1 MISREQFV
9 VIEKGFLKM
18 DRRKFNELLC
28 LSALGTA
35 VRPIE
40 AHGSLAPLGEALAP
54 LPQWPSQ
61 TYRRSLVDMHVPDWD
76 PTLLAKFDAADFVK
90 TIADAGFQSVM
101 PYANSSVGL
110 CLWDTRIGQ
119 KHRNMKGRDYFG
131 EIMQER
137 KRHGLRA
144 VTYYCVVFDNWAY
157 EYHPEWRIVPDE
169 GSIPSHPQRY
179 GFACPNTPYREHT
192 LACLRELVGK
202 YDFDGI
208 FIDMTLWPDVCYCT
222 HCIEKFRSEAGVEP
236 PRIVDWDDPTW
247 RKFQAARQRWML
259 EFAQDITHAIKETR
273 PITVTHQYSSIL
285 HHWRFGAPLEL
296 RDAMDYACG
305 DFYGGPAQH
314 SLVCKTFHGL
324 SLKRPIEF
332 MTSRTRDLRDH
343 STTKPLE
350 EIRLESLVA
359 PLHSAAFMM
368 IDAINVDGTINH
380 GLYNFLSEL
389 NVERAPYEPFL
400 GGDLLADVAIY
411 FDKES
416 VYNPNEQKM
425 RVGELRELEN
435 NPHLD
440 AVVGLARILRESHIP
455 FGVVTNATLDQLAN
469 YRAVLLPTV
478 FEMTAQQ
485 AEQFR
490 AFVHAG
496 GVLYSSGPSSLDR
509 FNASGPRFLLEDVF
523 GVRYLGKLGGSVEK
537 AEGGAG
543 KSEAGEVTSEA
554 WRSSWTYLSPQDEA
568 LKKLLSPQ
576 TELSYAGPMVKVA
589 ALPGADVLATVTLP
603 FVPPA
608 LGRPIG
614 SHFGAIHSNP
624 PNPTPGTDPGI
635 VSNSFGKGK
644 AIWVAAP
651 IEIGA
656 EAVNAR
662 LVTALVKRGLPAPYY
677 FEVETHPSVEMTLF
691 HQKEKKRLL
700 VGLLTMQDELPA
712 FPVGARARV
721 QSPGKVTAVLQLPD
735 LKPLKFNAG
744 TPYVQFDLEPFT
756 SLSMVMVEYE

>member
-1 MISREQFV
+1 MN
-9 VIEKGFLKM
+9 
-18 DRRKFNELLC
+18 RRTFNELLC

-35 VRPIE
+35 AQPVNAYATALPAADGAPRPSE
-40 AHGSLAPLGEALAP
+40 
-54 LPQWPSQ
+54 WPGQ
-61 TYRRSLVDMHVPDWD
+61 TYRRSLVDMHIPDWD
-76 PTLLAKFDAADFVK
+76 PALLAKFDPADFTK
-90 TIADAGFQSVM
+90 TIADAGFQSLM
-101 PYANSSVGL
+101 AYANSSVGL
-110 CLWDTRIGQ
+110 CYWDTKVGQ
-119 KHRNMKGRDYFG
+119 KHHNMNGRDFFG
-131 EIMQER
+131 EVMRER
-137 KRHGLRA
+137 KRNGLRA
-144 VTYYCVVFDNWAY
+144 VAYYCVMFDNWAY
-157 EYHPEWRIVPDE
+157 EYHPDWRIVPDDD
-169 GSIPSHPQRY
+169 SIPSHPQRY
-179 GFACPNTPYREHT
+179 GFACPNTPYRDHT
-192 LACLRELVGK
+192 LAALRELVGN
-202 YDFDGI
+202 YDFEGI

-222 HCIEKFRSEAGVEP
+222 HCIEKFRTEAGVEP

-259 EFAQDITHAIKETR
+259 EFAHDITNAVKETR

-324 SLKRPIEF
+324 SRTGPIEF

-343 STTKPLE
+343 STTKPFE
-350 EIRLESLVA
+350 EIRMESLVA

-380 GLYNFLSEL
+380 DLYKFLSEL

-416 VYNPNEQKM
+416 VYNPKEQNM
-425 RVGELRELEN
+425 RVGQLRDLEN

-478 FEMTAQQ
+478 FEMTAAQ
-485 AEQFR
+485 ADKFR
-490 AFVHAG
+490 AFVQAG

-523 GVRYLGKLGGSVEK
+523 GVRYQGTLGGSVEK
-537 AEGGAG
+537 MQGGAG

-568 LKKLLSPQ
+568 LRKLLSPQ

-589 ALPGADVLATVTLP
+589 ALPGAEVLATVTLP
-603 FVPPA
+603 FVAPA

-635 VSNSFGKGK
+635 VSNRFGKGR
-644 AIWVAAP
+644 AVWVAAP
-651 IEIGA
+651 IELSA
-656 EAVNAR
+656 EAVNSR
-662 LVTALVKRGLPAPYY
+662 LIASLVRTALPAPYH
-677 FEVETHPSVEMTLF
+677 FEIETHPSVEMTLF
-691 HQKEKKRLL
+691 HQKEQKRLL

-712 FPVGARARV
+712 FPVSAKVRV
-721 QSPGKVTAVLQLPD
+721 QSPGPVTAVLRLPD
-735 LKPLKFNAG
+735 RKPLKFTAG
-744 TPYVQFDLEPFT
+744 TPYVEFDLEPFN
-756 SLSMVMVEYE
+756 SLSMAIVEYA

>member
-1 MISREQFV
+1 MISRNQ
-9 VIEKGFLKM
+9 IAASRGLLKM
-18 DRRKFNELLC
+18 DRRTFNELLC

-35 VRPIE
+35 VLPLEARGSIAAADEAPARPSE
-40 AHGSLAPLGEALAP
+40 
-54 LPQWPSQ
+54 WPGQ
-61 TYRRSLVDMHVPDWD
+61 TYRRSLVDMHIPDWD
-76 PTLLAKFDAADFVK
+76 PSLLARFDAEDFVK

-110 CLWDTRIGQ
+110 CLWDTKVGQ
-119 KHRNMKGRDYFG
+119 KHGNMKGRDYFG
-131 EIMQER
+131 EIMQAR

-144 VTYYCVVFDNWAY
+144 VAYYCIMFDNWAY
-157 EYHPEWRIVPDE
+157 EYHPDWRLVPDDD
-169 GSIPSHPQRY
+169 SIPSHPQRY

-192 LACLRELVGK
+192 LASLRELVGK

-208 FIDMTLWPDVCYCT
+208 FIDMTMWPDVCYCA

-259 EFAQDITHAIKETR
+259 EFAQDITHAVKQTR
-273 PITVTHQYSSIL
+273 PITVSHQYSSIL

-324 SLKRPIEF
+324 SRKGPIEF

-343 STTKPLE
+343 ATTKPFE
-350 EIRLESLVA
+350 EVRMESLVA

-368 IDAINVDGTINH
+368 IDAINVDGTLNH
-380 GLYNFLSEL
+380 GLYKFLTEL
-389 NVERAPYEPFL
+389 NVDRAPYEPFL

-416 VYNPNEQKM
+416 VYNPNEQRM
-425 RVGELRELEN
+425 RVGQLRELES

-440 AVVGLARILRESHIP
+440 AVVGLARILREAHIP
-455 FGVVTNATLDQLAN
+455 FGVVTNATLDQLDR

-478 FEMTAQQ
+478 FEMTAAQ
-485 AEQFR
+485 AERFR

-496 GVLYSSGPSSLDR
+496 GVLYASGPSSLDR
-509 FNASGPRFLLEDVF
+509 FNPNGPRFLLEDVF
-523 GVRYLGKLGGSVEK
+523 GVSYQGVLGGAVK
-537 AEGGAG
+537 RMEGGAG
-543 KSEAGEVTSEA
+543 KSEAGEQTSEA
-554 WRSSWTYLSPQDEA
+554 WRSSWTYLSPQDPA
-568 LKKLLSPQ
+568 LKKLLWPQ
-576 TELSYAGPMVKVA
+576 TELSYAGPMTKVT
-589 ALPGADVLATVTLP
+589 ALPGAEILATVTLP

-624 PNPTPGTDPGI
+624 PNPVPGIDPGI
-635 VSNSFGKGK
+635 VANTFGQGK

-651 IEIGA
+651 IETSA

-662 LVTALVKRGLPAPYY
+662 VVAALVKRDLPAPYH

-691 HQKEKKRLL
+691 HQKEQKRLL

-712 FPVGARARV
+712 FPVSATVRV
-721 QSPGKVTAVLQLPD
+721 LAPGKVKAVLQLPARR
-735 LKPLKFNAG
+735 PLKFSAAA
-744 TPYVQFDLEPFT
+744 PYVEFALDPFN
-756 SLSMVMVEYE
+756 SLSMALVEYE